1 MRKISKK
8 FQAIVKG
15 VDLDKQYSPEEAFEL
30 VKKYSYEDFDAS
42 VEVHVRTGIN
52 PRKSDQTIR
61 GSILLPNGTGKTK
74 RVAVF
79 AEGEKATEATNAGAD
94 IVGGLELIQE
104 IKQSQK
110 SDFDVAVAT
119 PDMMKHL
126 AQIAKILGPK
136 GLMPS
141 PKNETVTTHITK
153 TLEEIKKGKINFKN
167 DDSGNVHQILG
178 KRSFDVDKLVENYQA
193 FIESLRRSR
202 PATAKGTFV
211 VAVSVS
217 STMGPGIKINPSA

>member
-1 MRKISKK
+1 MRKQSKK
-8 FQAIVKG
+8 FQACIADI
-15 VDLDKQYSPEEAFEL
+15 DLEKAYSPLEALEL
-30 VKKYSYEDFDAS
+30 VKKCSYEEFDAS
-42 VEVHVRTGIN
+42 VEVHVRTGID

-61 GSILLPNGTGKTK
+61 GSVLLPNGTGKTK
-74 RVAVF
+74 RVIVF
-79 AEGEKATEATNAGAD
+79 AEGPNAQEAISAGAMR
-94 IVGGLELIQE
+94 VGGSELIQE

-110 SDFDVAVAT
+110 IDFDVAVAT

-153 TLEEIKKGKINFKN
+153 TLEEITKGKINFKN
-167 DDSGNVHQILG
+167 DDTGNVHQIIG
-178 KRSFDVDKLVENYQA
+178 KRSLDASKLAENYQA
-193 FIESLRRSR
+193 FIESLRKSK
-202 PATAKGTFV
+202 PSTAKGTFI

-217 STMGPGIKINPSA
+217 STMGPGIRINPAA